1 MFTVLGT
8 WEVIGEVQGE
18 RYIQP
23 LTLTAQGRGEMWR
36 GRVKKQNA
44 GERCK
49 QRMAE
54 GDFALSQVIWSSLT
68 PASDLQQCGGLFAF
82 SSQRGMEPDT
92 KRWKTTQ
99 AVWMG

>member
-36 GRVKKQNA
+36 GRVRSRMHGK
-44 GERCK
+44 RCK

-54 GDFALSQVIWSSLT
+54 GGFALSQDIWSSLT
-68 PASDLQQCGGLFAF
+68 PASDLKQCGALFAF

-92 KRWKTTQ
+92 KCWKTTH